1 VFDMEFWTA
10 TVASPRGSAEFA
22 AHAEDAGW
30 DGMLV
35 VDSQN
40 LSGDPYVSLAM
51 AAGGSIDLGLGT
63 GVTNP
68 VTRHAAVT
76 ATSAASVQKISAGR
90 MVLGIGRGD
99 SALAHLGHAPA
110 KLKWFESYLENLQAY
125 LNGNEVPFANTG
137 ITAEVAPLVDQL
149 GLAGAPSASAIEWM
163 GNTPKVPVEVAATG
177 PKVIAIAARH
187 AERIMFAV
195 GAETKRLQWAIDTAR
210 EAALAAGR
218 DLQTLKFGA
227 YVNVVCHADLAVGR
241 ELARAGTGLFARFS
255 VMHGKIAGPVDAH
268 QAEVLHNIHDRY
280 DMNAHGKQDGQ
291 QTTALTDE
299 FMDQFSILGDAGHCI
314 ERLRGLQALGID
326 KVAISGPTFMARTE
340 QAQQAAS
347 QFAAEVMPSLR

>member
-1 VFDMEFWTA
+1 
-10 TVASPRGSAEFA
+10 
-22 AHAEDAGW
+22 
-30 DGMLV
+30 
-35 VDSQN
+35 
-40 LSGDPYVSLAM
+40 
-51 AAGGSIDLGLGT
+51 
-63 GVTNP
+63 
-68 VTRHAAVT
+68 
-76 ATSAASVQKISAGR
+76 
-90 MVLGIGRGD
+90 
-99 SALAHLGHAPA
+99 
-110 KLKWFESYLENLQAY
+110 
-125 LNGNEVPFANTG
+125 
-137 ITAEVAPLVDQL
+137 
-149 GLAGAPSASAIEWM
+149 
-163 GNTPKVPVEVAATG
+163 VEVAATG

-195 GAETKRLQWAIDTAR
+195 GADTKRLQWGIDTAR
-210 EAALAAGR
+210 EAAVAAGR

-255 VMHGKIAGPVDAH
+255 VMHGEIAGPVDAH

-340 QAQQAAS
+340 QAQNAAS
-347 QFAAEVMPSLR
+347 QFAAEVMPDLR